1 MGNSAPAAAGASIE
15 GYAVAA
21 IELLAHL
28 NTEKVA
34 LVGHHTGG
42 VIAVR
47 VAWLLGSQVV
57 CSVFSST
64 PLIGAPARE
73 RRRHRNAIDAAEECA
88 DGSHLPTRWDK
99 RAAFYPANRPDLRC
113 RYAVDA
119 LRAANPE
126 EGREAVP
133 R

>member
-1 MGNSAPAAAGASIE
+1 M
-15 GYAVAA
+15 
-21 IELLAHL
+21 
-28 NTEKVA
+28 
-34 LVGHHTGG
+34 VGHHTGG